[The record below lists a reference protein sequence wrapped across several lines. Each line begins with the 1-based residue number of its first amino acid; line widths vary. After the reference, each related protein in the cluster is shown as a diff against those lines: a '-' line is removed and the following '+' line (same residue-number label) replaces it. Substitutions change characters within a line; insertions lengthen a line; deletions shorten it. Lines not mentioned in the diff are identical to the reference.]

1 MNNFLKSLPL
11 IVFLFAGSTSN
22 AEQCVLK
29 GVEFSGL
36 SGEQVSALTASG
48 GKCNK
53 TGTPSALSFGDKGY
67 FVIDGKKVEFIDII
81 AEDPYD
87 LNKTKF
93 TLYGYIDSYV
103 QEAKRDKI
111 WGYRFDTKV
120 GEGGEYYK
128 NLKQMG
134 FQTDNDTI
142 SLLAIARS
150 SKQTVAEAKEA
161 RKSLVKFFNKAR
173 GSKAIVKISGTMK
186 NWSNTGDLYL
196 DMETWQIIEMGG

>member
-1 MNNFLKSLPL
+1 MKNFLKSLPL

-36 SGEQVSALTASG
+36 SGKQVSALVASG
-48 GKCNK
+48 GKCNQ
-53 TGTPSALSFGDKGY
+53 TGITSVLSYGEKGY

-93 TLYGYIDSYV
+93 TLYGYIDIYI
-103 QEAKRDKI
+103 QEAERDKI

-120 GEGGEYYK
+120 GEGGKYYERLNK
-128 NLKQMG
+128 VAMSP
-134 FQTDNDTI
+134 DNI
-142 SLLAIARS
+142 SLLAIARP
-150 SKQTVAEAKEA
+150 SKQTVDEAKDA
-161 RKSLVKFFNKAR
+161 RKSLVKFFNKAK
-173 GSKAIVKISGTMK
+173 GSKALVKISGIMK